1 MILNTL
7 ALCAV
12 LAAQTPA
19 PQAPA
24 TQTPASQAPS
34 AAQAA
39 LPFVVSVL
47 HEASGQ
53 DDVLRFVLSGP
64 PTSYSATPEDGGII
78 VRIAASPLSGLT
90 LPAPRAP
97 FDAMLLGEGPT
108 FTLRVRLAENRRH
121 EMVRDSSSL
130 RLILKAPVQ
139 AAAPAAPAATPQP
152 EATPNPNA
160 SPSPAP
166 VANRDAAVASD
177 TGDLYRRLFPTTG
190 DPTNADLAKDEI
202 ASKDNWFSN
211 FKWLGIQARP
221 WVSVSYVD
229 GKTVQ
234 PQTHTVTEDAYWVIQ
249 PNLGL
254 GFSPRIGG
262 RDEGEGQW
270 KINYTPRFRRLANL
284 GLPHL
289 TSHFFDLGVDQPVA
303 ALGSVYA
310 TYHLSRGVLET
321 EEVDAGR
328 EYGIGLNRVIDT
340 PLERFRRSSI
350 DLGIR
355 VNFVADTELNIGASQ
370 SKVRY
375 GDTTTASSVSS
386 GDRAFFDYDSRML
399 NASLRRGLGESRF
412 LSALFSVHDTP
423 AQTER
428 VQAEGR
434 GYSYGVSLEGDLVAL
449 TTGRLMFGYRTQENP
464 NAGLGGQSY
473 KNISYGAQLV
483 RDISDDTTLGLNAD
497 RRLYLSAYADNG
509 FYVADSLK
517 ADLNTRLLLGVYL
530 RASGGLQSNHYKA
543 SPQSNDGS
551 TLVLRQDRIRN
562 WSVGLARSLREWLF
576 LRADYVS
583 ERRDSNLDRFDI
595 RTRAFTVQL
604 GVGFFGT
611 PGGRTQA
618 TW

>member
-1 MILNTL
+1 MILQSLVVGALL
-7 ALCAV
+7 A
-12 LAAQTPA
+12 QSPTPVPS
-19 PQAPA
+19 PQGSGP
-24 TQTPASQAPS
+24 
-34 AAQAA
+34 AQAA

-47 HEASGQ
+47 HETSGQ

-64 PTSYSATPEDGGII
+64 PTSYSATPEDGGIV
-78 VRIAASPLSGLT
+78 VRIAAEPIPGLT
-90 LPAPRAP
+90 LPTPRAP
-97 FDAMLLGEGPT
+97 FSGMALGVGPT
-108 FTLRVRLAENRRH
+108 FSLRLGLTDARRH
-121 EMVRDSSSL
+121 EMVRDLSSL
-130 RLILKAPVQ
+130 RLILKAT
-139 AAAPAAPAATPQP
+139 ARANPAATPQP
-152 EATPNPNA
+152 AATPVASASPDPST
-160 SPSPAP
+160 SPSPDPMTRREDAP
-166 VANRDAAVASD
+166 GAD
-177 TGDLYRRLFPTTG
+177 TGDLYRRLFPTSG
-190 DPTNADLAKDEI
+190 DPTNTDIGKSEI

-234 PQTHTVTEDAYWVIQ
+234 PLTGTVNADTYWVIQ

-289 TSHFFDLGVDQPVA
+289 TSHFFDVGLDQPVA
-303 ALGSVYA
+303 SLGSFYA
-310 TYHLSRGVLET
+310 TYHLSKGVLET

-340 PLERFRRSSI
+340 PLERFRRSSV
-350 DLGIR
+350 DFGVR
-355 VNFVADTELNIGASQ
+355 VNFLADTELNVGASQ
-370 SKVRY
+370 SQVRY
-375 GDTTTASSVSS
+375 GDTAVSNS
-386 GDRAFFDYDSRML
+386 DRAFFDYDSRML

-423 AQTER
+423 SQTER

-449 TTGRLMFGYRTQENP
+449 TTGRLMFGYRTQNNP
-464 NAGLGGQSY
+464 NAGEGGQSY
-473 KNISYGAQLV
+473 KNISYGAQIV
-483 RDISDDTTLGLNAD
+483 RDISEDTTLGLNAD

-509 FYVADSLK
+509 FYVADSAKL
-517 ADLNTRLLLGVYL
+517 DLNTRLILGIYL

-551 TLVLRQDRIRN
+551 TLVLREDRIRN

-595 RTRAFTVQL
+595 RTRAFTLQL
-604 GVGFFGT
+604 GFGFFGT